1 MSKDRRS
8 ICREVDVGQRVFVPP
23 ALKRFLILALGW
35 AFIFLGILGLFLP
48 ILQGILFLLIGF
60 ILLSRESEWARRQ
73 LDRLKTRY
81 PRFAEKY
88 DEAEARAARLW
99 NRVMRKKPD
108 A

>member
-1 MSKDRRS
+1 MSRDRRS
-8 ICREVDVGQRVFVPP
+8 TCKGAVNAKRNAVHPT
-23 ALKRFLILALGW
+23 LKRYLVLILGW
-35 AFIFLGILGLFLP
+35 AFVFLGILGLFLP

-73 LDRLKTRY
+73 LEKLKTRY

-99 NRVMRKKPD
+99 NRITRKTPD

>member
-1 MSKDRRS
+1 MDDDKQIIAS
-8 ICREVDVGQRVFVPP
+8 PP
-23 ALKRFLILALGW
+23 VKRFFVLAFGW
-35 AFIFLGILGLFLP
+35 AFIFFGVLGLFLP

-73 LDRLKTRY
+73 LEKLKTRY

-88 DEAEARAARLW
+88 DEAEARAGRLW
-99 NRVMRKKPD
+99 NRITRKNPE